1 MIIVFEKT
9 ILQQMN
15 MLQTFED
22 FELNRFLQNAIDD
35 LKYEKPTPI
44 QAKAFRVVRSGKNV
58 VGISQTGTGKT
69 IAFMLPIL
77 QDLKFSDQMDPR
89 ILVLVPTRELVKQIV
104 EEIQKLTV
112 YMNHRIVGVY
122 GGTNI
127 NTQARE
133 LAQGASIVV
142 ATPGRLYDLALN
154 KHLKLRSIEK
164 LIIDEVDVMLD
175 LGFRY
180 QLTNLFDLLP
190 EKRQNLMFS
199 ATMTTEIEELIEDF
213 FIAPEFIS
221 IAVSGTPLNNIVQ
234 SAYAVPNFYTK
245 VNLLT
250 HLLKDKEQFIKTI
263 VFVSSRKMADH
274 LYELLEENFS
284 LRLGIIHSNK
294 AQNSR
299 FKAVEAFNTDKT
311 NILIATDVIARGI
324 DFDQVSHVINLDTP
338 HFPENYMHRIGRTG
352 RAEKEGH
359 SILLF
364 TEKEMEFKNAIEEL
378 MDFKIPIIELPD
390 EVVVSHQKIAEERP
404 QESGNKNFNRN
415 TKLVIGQGAVHE
427 KKAKNKKVNL
437 GGSYRMDIAKKY
449 KKPKT
454 RGDKKQNNKKKR

>member
-1 MIIVFEKT
+1 
-9 ILQQMN
+9 
-15 MLQTFED
+15 MLPTFED

-35 LKYEKPTPI
+35 LKYVKPTPI
-44 QAKAFRVVRSGKNV
+44 QSKAFRIVRSGKNV

-69 IAFMLPIL
+69 MAFMLPIL
-77 QDLKFSDQMDPR
+77 QDLKFSNQLEPR
-89 ILVLVPTRELVKQIV
+89 ILILVPTRELVKQIV
-104 EEIQKLTV
+104 EEIERLTV

-122 GGTNI
+122 GGTNM
-127 NTQARE
+127 NTQAQN

-154 KHLKLRSIEK
+154 GHLKLRCIEK
-164 LIIDEVDVMLD
+164 LVIDEVDVMLD

-180 QLTNLFDLLP
+180 QLINLFDLLP
-190 EKRQNLMFS
+190 ERRQNLMFS
-199 ATMTTEIEELIEDF
+199 ATMTIEIEELIEDF

-221 IAVSGTPLNNIVQ
+221 IAVSGTPLDNIVQ
-234 SAYAVPNFYTK
+234 SAFAVPNFYTK

-250 HLLKDKEQFIKTI
+250 TLLKDNEQFIKTI

-274 LYELLEENFS
+274 LYELMGEKFS
-284 LRLGIIHSNK
+284 SRMGIIHSNK
-294 AQNSR
+294 SQNAR
-299 FKAVEAFNTDKT
+299 FNAIDAFNNGKT

-338 HFPENYMHRIGRTG
+338 QFPENYMHRIGRTG

-364 TEKEMEFKNAIEEL
+364 TEKEATFKNEIEKL
-378 MDFKIPIIELPD
+378 MDLQIQLIELPD
-390 EVVVSHQKIAEERP
+390 VVEISNQKIAEERP
-404 QESGNKNFNRN
+404 IEKGNKNFNRN
-415 TKLVIGQGAVHE
+415 TKLKVAQDAVHE
-427 KKAKNKKVNL
+427 KKGKNKKVNL
-437 GGSYRMDIAKKY
+437 GGSYRIDIAKKY
-449 KKPKT
+449 KKTKT